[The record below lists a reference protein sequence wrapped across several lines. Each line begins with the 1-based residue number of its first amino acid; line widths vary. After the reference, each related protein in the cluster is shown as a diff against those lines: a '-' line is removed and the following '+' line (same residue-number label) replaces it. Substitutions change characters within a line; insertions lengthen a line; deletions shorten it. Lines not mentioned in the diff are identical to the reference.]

1 MYFAGGI
8 LNNNGS
14 LKIEGDFE
22 IVDRNGGVYNL
33 QGREV
38 VGICRC
44 GHFVMVLTMEILN
57 MKRLHLICLLTK
69 RFNADIFFVGCDTQI
84 YILNMACCFVILKNW
99 FRQSILSFC

>member
-1 MYFAGGI
+1 MPTTKI
-8 LNNNGS
+8 TVNNNGS

-44 GHFVMVLTMEILN
+44 GHSKNKPF
-57 MKRLHLICLLTK
+57 
-69 RFNADIFFVGCDTQI
+69 CDGSHNGNFEHEAVAFD
-84 YILNMACCFVILKNW
+84 LPPKKVI
-99 FRQSILSFC
+99 